1 MVNVLR
7 NYNMPLNKSMSH
19 GEMVSELMKSY
30 KENGKIG
37 TTTPRDTKHALEIA
51 NAIAYSEKGDG
62 AKTEALESYIRSLIR
77 PENKAFIEGVVLE
90 GLKICM
96 ESELEDPRKL
106 MGRAFQYDKKAGKYY
121 EPSADVHLEH
131 DDFSDVETADQDAQ
145 RTYQDRIKA
154 GIQNAKS
161 AKDINYLIN
170 AKNLYW
176 DSTSARKAEALAMK
190 LSGEMDPGLADRI
203 INDDSSMFEADEAI
217 PLIGSKDENA
227 NEAPKPNQ
235 LASINPSAL
244 TQQETNALKVQMD
257 ETQAAKD
264 KANTAITDLST
275 AIKDATNTGDYKKV
289 ADMSTNVNVGIDEF
303 NEKANKLKASAAET
317 SVNKIS

>member
-1 MVNVLR
+1 
-7 NYNMPLNKSMSH
+7 MPLNKSMNHS
-19 GEMVSELMKSY
+19 EMVKELIKNY
-30 KENGKIG
+30 KEDGKIG
-37 TTTPRDTKHALEIA
+37 NTTPRDMKHALEIA

-62 AKTEALESYIRSLIR
+62 AKTEALEIYIRSLIR

-96 ESELEDPRKL
+96 ESELEDPRKM
-106 MGRAFQYDKKAGKYY
+106 MGRTFQYDRKAGKYY
-121 EPSADVHLEH
+121 EPSADRHLEY
-131 DDFSDVETADQDAQ
+131 DDFSDVENADQDAQ
-145 RTYQDRIKA
+145 RKYQARIKA
-154 GIQNAKS
+154 GIENAKS
-161 AKDINYLIN
+161 AKDINHLIN

-190 LSGEMDPGLADRI
+190 LTGDMDPSLADRI
-203 INDDSSMFEADEAI
+203 IKDDSSMFEADDAI
-217 PLIGSKDENA
+217 PLIGSKDEIS
-227 NEAPKPNQ
+227 NEAPKPDQ

-244 TQQETNALKVQMD
+244 TQEETNAIKVQMD

-264 KANTAITDLST
+264 KANATISNLTT
-275 AIKDATNTGDYKKV
+275 AIKDATNTGDYEKV
-289 ADMSTNVNVGIDEF
+289 TQTTDEMNYQIKDF

>member
-1 MVNVLR
+1 
-7 NYNMPLNKSMSH
+7 MPLNKSMSH
-19 GEMVSELMKSY
+19 SEMVKELIKNY
-30 KENGKIG
+30 KEDGKIG
-37 TTTPRDTKHALEIA
+37 NTTPRDMKHALEIA

-62 AKTEALESYIRSLIR
+62 AKTEALETYIRSLIR
-77 PENKAFIEGVVLE
+77 PENKAFIEGVILK
-90 GLKICM
+90 GLKVCM
-96 ESELEDPRKL
+96 ESELDTPRKL
-106 MGRAFQYDKKAGKYY
+106 MGRTFQYDTKAGKYY
-121 EPSADVHLEH
+121 EPSADRHLEY
-131 DDFSDVETADQDAQ
+131 DDFSDVENADQDAQ
-145 RTYQDRIKA
+145 RKYQDRIKA
-154 GIQNAKS
+154 GIENAKS
-161 AKDINYLIN
+161 AKDINHLIN

-190 LSGEMDPGLADRI
+190 LTGEMDPVLADRI
-203 INDDSSMFEADEAI
+203 IKDDSSMFESDEAI
-217 PLIGSKDENA
+217 PLIGSKDETS

-264 KANTAITDLST
+264 KANATISNLTT
-275 AIKDATNTGDYKKV
+275 AIKDATNTGDYEKV
-289 ADMSTNVNVGIDEF
+289 TQTTDEMNAQIKDF